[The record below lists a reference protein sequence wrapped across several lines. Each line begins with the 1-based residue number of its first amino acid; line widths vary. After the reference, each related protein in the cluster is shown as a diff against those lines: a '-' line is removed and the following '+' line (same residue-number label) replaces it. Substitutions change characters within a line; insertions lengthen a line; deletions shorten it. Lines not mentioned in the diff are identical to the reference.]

1 MEHLA
6 DLVFKHA
13 KVTLFY
19 VQIRQMVQSQLRL
32 CGETRSQEDLEF
44 MQFGTMKM
52 IYMEQVH
59 HRLCAETKNLHY

>member
-1 MEHLA
+1 
-6 DLVFKHA
+6 
-13 KVTLFY
+13 
-19 VQIRQMVQSQLRL
+19 MVQSQLRL